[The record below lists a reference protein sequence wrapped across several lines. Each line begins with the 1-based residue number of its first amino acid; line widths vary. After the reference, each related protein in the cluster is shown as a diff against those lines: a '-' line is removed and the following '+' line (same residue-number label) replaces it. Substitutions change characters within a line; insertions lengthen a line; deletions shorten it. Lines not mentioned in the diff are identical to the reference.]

1 MEIIIGAFVAL
12 IVLKFAWS
20 VIFQQD
26 KYDKDGNYR
35 G

>member
-1 MEIIIGAFVAL
+1 MEIIIGALVAL

-26 KYDKDGNYR
+26 KYDNNGNYKD
-35 G
+35 